1 MNDRIKEITRR
12 REAGESWR
20 IINEAIP
27 GAFHAYWKAQG
38 AEARSQ
44 TVASKR
50 AKASWQKRR
59 DPKERKRAADRA
71 YQAKRRS
78 ARKVS

>member
-1 MNDRIKEITRR
+1 MDDRIKEIVKR

-20 IINEAIP
+20 VINEAIP
-27 GAFHAYWKAQG
+27 GAFHAYWKAMG

-44 TVASKR
+44 TAASKR
-50 AKASWQKRR
+50 ARASWQKRK

-71 YQAKRRS
+71 YQARKRA
-78 ARKVS
+78 ARKA

>member
-1 MNDRIKEITRR
+1 MDDRIKEIVRR

-20 IINEAIP
+20 VINEAIP
-27 GAFHAYWKAQG
+27 GAFHAYWKAMG
-38 AEARSQ
+38 KEARSQ

-50 AKASWQKRR
+50 ARASWQKRQ

-71 YQAKRRS
+71 YQARKRA
-78 ARKVS
+78 ARKA